1 MVENRS
7 NSCWVGGMFAVAI
20 FGGAIAHAENNYVLA
35 QVEADNTLRTEASIV
50 TPQGSDPTVNLISG
64 GATRGDNLFHSFD
77 RFSILTGRSAYF
89 NNATNIQNII
99 SRVTG
104 GSISNIDGLLRANG
118 TANLFLLNPNGIIFG
133 ANARL
138 DIGGSFIA
146 STATRLNF
154 ADGTTFSAS
163 AAQPTPLLTV
173 SVPVGLQYGTNAGS
187 IVNQSRAIASN
198 GQAIGLQVR
207 PNRTLALIGGDV
219 RLDGGIV
226 RSPASRVELGG
237 LAGEGTVGLNFNN
250 SELHLSFP
258 NDTPRADILLN
269 NTARVD
275 VTAGGGGSIA
285 VTARNLNLAGRST
298 LANGIRAG
306 EGVEGS
312 QAGDVTLD
320 ATGAMTISQSS
331 SVLNT
336 FDGRATGGQAGHI
349 NIKAESL
356 TIDSLGR
363 VSTRQARAR
372 GTGQGKSGNISVQT
386 NGSVTL
392 SDTDTGNNSAFSTLS
407 FGGSAGNVSI
417 EANGSIDISDSEIVA
432 ASFKGA
438 GGTIL
443 LQANDSISITNNSFI
458 ASNVFEGRGDGGNI
472 TLKAGGPISIN
483 NLSWIASQSGVG
495 REQPHQGNGGNFY
508 IQGKSL
514 SVTGGAQL
522 STRTYSFGN
531 AGNIEIETTDF
542 VEVSGR
548 YPIIFPDTANDIR
561 LKGREYSLLQTS
573 TEAGANGTGG
583 EIRITTG
590 TLRVFDGGSVNA
602 QSGSAFRGGNI
613 IVNADVLE
621 LNRGGQLLTTAS
633 SSGDA
638 GEIIINATDRIAI
651 ASTNP
656 NYFTIFNQASQ
667 LKDFSGSIGPIS
679 PNSGIFANTTEQ
691 STGRGGSL
699 QATTKELIVRDGGEI
714 SVSSQSGNAGDIAFA
729 ADSMRLEAGSL
740 TATTR
745 SGNGGNISLQIADSL
760 LLRRN
765 SSISATA
772 GTAQTGGDGGN
783 INIDTKLLVALENS
797 EIAANAFAGRGGN
810 IQIGVQGLFISP
822 DSRISA
828 TSARGIDGVVAI
840 DNIDVDPSQGLVAL
854 PVELIDASNRIV
866 SGCKAGGEN
875 QFVVTGRGG
884 LPPTPR
890 ELLNA
895 EPVLTDWATLEPVTE
910 RSNIIPNR
918 VSEAKRSDRTS
929 NNPPPIV
936 EATAWQLNEKNEVV
950 LMAASTNTSTNT
962 MRSPALNCNRT
973 YPAAEILLK

>member
-20 FGGAIAHAENNYVLA
+20 FGGAIANSENNYVLA
-35 QVEADNTLRTEASIV
+35 QVVPDNTLGTEASIV
-50 TPQGSDPTVNLISG
+50 PPQGSDPTVETISG
-64 GATRGDNLFHSFD
+64 GATRGNNLFHSFD
-77 RFSILTGRSAYF
+77 QFSVLTGRSAYF

-154 ADGTTFSAS
+154 ADGTTFSAT
-163 AAQPTPLLTV
+163 AAQTTPLLTV
-173 SVPVGLQYGTNAGS
+173 NVPIGLQYGTNAGS
-187 IVNQSRAIASN
+187 IVNQSRAIASD
-198 GQAIGLQVR
+198 GQASGLQVK
-207 PNRTLALIGGDV
+207 PSTTLALIGGDV

-250 SELHLSFP
+250 SELRLSFP
-258 NDTPRADILLN
+258 NDTPRADVSLN

-306 EGVEGS
+306 QGVEGS
-312 QAGDVTLD
+312 QAGDVMLD
-320 ATGAMTISQSS
+320 TTGAMTISQSS

-336 FDGRATGGQAGHI
+336 FDGRATGGQAGNI
-349 NIKAESL
+349 DIKAGSL

-363 VSTRQARAR
+363 VSTRQERAR

-392 SDTDTGNNSAFSTLS
+392 FATDTGNNSAFSTLS

-417 EANGSIDISDSEIVA
+417 QANDSISISDSEILA
-432 ASFKGA
+432 SSFKGA
-438 GGTIL
+438 AGAIS
-443 LQANDSISITNNSFI
+443 LQANNSISITNNSFI

-472 TLKAGGPISIN
+472 TIKAGGPISITDI
-483 NLSWIASQSGVG
+483 SWIATQSGFG
-495 REQPHQGNGGNFY
+495 REQPQQGSGGNIY
-508 IQGKSL
+508 IEGKSF
-514 SVTGGAQL
+514 SVLGGSQL
-522 STRTYSFGN
+522 STRTFSFGN
-531 AGNIEIETTDF
+531 AGNIDIKTSDF

-548 YPIIFPDTANDIR
+548 LSFDRFETGGIR
-561 LKGREYSLLQTS
+561 LASRQYSTLLTS
-573 TEAGANGTGG
+573 TEAGAIGTGG
-583 EIRITTG
+583 EIRIATG
-590 TLRVFDGGSVNA
+590 TLRLFDGGTISA
-602 QSGSAFRGGNI
+602 QSSSAFRGGKI
-613 IVNADVLE
+613 VVNAEVLD
-621 LNRGGQLLTTAS
+621 LNRGGQILTTAS
-633 SSGDA
+633 NSGDA
-638 GEIIINATDRIAI
+638 GDIIINAKDRSAI
-651 ASTNP
+651 ASSNP
-656 NYFTIFNQASQ
+656 DYFTFFNQASQ
-667 LKDFSGSIGPIS
+667 LKDFSGSVGPIS
-679 PNSGIFANTTEQ
+679 PMSGIFGNTTEQ

-699 QATTKELIVRDGGEI
+699 QVRTKEFVVRDKGQI
-714 SVSSQSGNAGDIAFA
+714 SVSSQSGNAGNIAVA
-729 ADSMRLEAGSL
+729 AESMRLEDASL

-745 SGNGGNISLQIADSL
+745 SGNGGNITLQIADSL

-765 SSISATA
+765 SSISAAA

-797 EIAANAFAGRGGN
+797 ELAANAFAGRGGN

-828 TSARGIDGVVAI
+828 TSDRGIDGVVTI
-840 DNIDVDPSQGLVAL
+840 DYIDVDPSQGLVAL
-854 PVELIDASNRIV
+854 PIELVDASNRIAA
-866 SGCKAGGEN
+866 GCAVGGEN

-890 ELLNA
+890 ELINT
-895 EPVLTDWATLEPVTE
+895 ETVLTNWAMLEPGAE
-910 RSNIIPNR
+910 RSNTIPDR
-918 VSEAKRSDRTS
+918 VSVAERSYRAS
-929 NNPPPIV
+929 NTPQPIV

-950 LMAASTNTSTNT
+950 LMAASTQKR
-962 MRSPALNCNRT
+962 RSPALNCNGT
-973 YPAAEILLK
+973 YPSAEILLK

>member
-20 FGGAIAHAENNYVLA
+20 FGGAIAHSENNYVLA
-35 QVEADNTLRTEASIV
+35 QIEADNTLGTEASIV

-77 RFSILTGRSAYF
+77 RFSILIGRSAYF

-138 DIGGSFIA
+138 DIGGSFVA
-146 STATRLNF
+146 STATGLNF
-154 ADGTTFSAS
+154 ADGTTFSAT
-163 AAQPTPLLTV
+163 AAQTTPLLTV
-173 SVPVGLQYGTNAGS
+173 SVPIGLQYGTNAGS
-187 IVNQSRAIASN
+187 IVNQSRAISSN
-198 GQAIGLQVR
+198 GQAIGLQVK
-207 PNRTLALIGGDV
+207 PSKTLALVGGNV
-219 RLDGGIV
+219 SLDGGIV
-226 RSPASRVELGG
+226 RSPDSRVQLGG
-237 LAGEGTVGLNFNN
+237 LTAEGTVGLNFHNG
-250 SELHLSFP
+250 ELRLNFP
-258 NDTPRADILLN
+258 NDTTRADVLLDN
-269 NTARVD
+269 AARVD
-275 VTAGGGGSIA
+275 VAANGGGSIA
-285 VTARNLNLAGRST
+285 VTARELRLLGKSS
-298 LANGIRAG
+298 LVNGIATRQGAAG
-306 EGVEGS
+306 IRG
-312 QAGDVTLD
+312 GDIAIDT
-320 ATGAMTISQSS
+320 TGATIISQSS
-331 SVLNT
+331 SLANV
-336 FDGRATGGQAGHI
+336 FDNGIGGRAGNI
-349 NIKAESL
+349 YIKAGSL
-356 TIDSLGR
+356 TIDNLAR
-363 VSTRQARAR
+363 VSTGQFRDSAADRAAS
-372 GTGQGKSGNISVQT
+372 GDIFVETTGSMI
-386 NGSVTL
+386 L
-392 SDTDTGNNSAFSTLS
+392 SATDTGLNSAFSTLS
-407 FGGSAGNVSI
+407 FGDSAGNISVK
-417 EANGSIDISDSEIVA
+417 ANGSIDISDSEIVA

-443 LQANDSISITNNSFI
+443 LQANDFISITNNSFI

-573 TEAGANGTGG
+573 TETGANGMGG

-602 QSGSAFRGGNI
+602 QSRSAFRGGNI

-633 SSGDA
+633 NSGDA

-656 NYFTIFNQASQ
+656 NYFTIFNQVSQ

-714 SVSSQSGNAGDIAFA
+714 SVSSQSGNAGDIAVA

-840 DNIDVDPSQGLVAL
+840 ENIDVDPSQGLVAL
-854 PVELIDASNRIV
+854 PVELVDASNRIV
-866 SGCKAGGEN
+866 SGCTAGGEN

-910 RSNIIPNR
+910 SSNTIPNR
-918 VSEAKRSDRTS
+918 VSVAKRSDRTS
-929 NNPPPIV
+929 NTPSPIV

-973 YPAAEILLK
+973 HPTAEILLK